1 MHIWF
6 FVPHVCLLMS
16 GWRVSVLHA
25 WPISTSI
32 CFARE
37 CLIYEI
43 NVLQWLNSESWLAT
57 CIELKV
63 KDMCFNCIVLHISL
77 QVAGEGS
84 LSFKI
89 WQTLYLVAAR
99 FIVVLS
105 VKRSPQYLK
114 STHTFEALHTECLV
128 WNYILGMAKV
138 LRKHVFLE
146 NNHKVARKKPAFN
159 VSYSII
165 CLPCYA
171 NHWRTYALAF
181 LLNELVKTINFVI
194 RSHYVRK
201 KLVSSI
207 SYRSASK

>member
-1 MHIWF
+1 MPPDEWLESLSAACLAHFYFYLLCTRVLNIWNQ
-6 FVPHVCLLMS
+6 CLTMTQFWKLACHMYWTES
-16 GWRVSVLHA
+16 KRYVL
-25 WPISTSI
+25 
-32 CFARE
+32 
-37 CLIYEI
+37 
-43 NVLQWLNSESWLAT
+43 
-57 CIELKV
+57 
-63 KDMCFNCIVLHISL
+63 CFNCTVLHISL

-165 CLPCYA
+165 CLPCYT

-181 LLNELVKTINFVI
+181 LQNELVKTNFVI